1 MALDRGD
8 FLCLLPR
15 WYADA
20 GVISLCFASR
30 VYLVV
35 KVRAFG
41 DWVSEASK
49 AGRVAER
56 FAGSLR

>member
-1 MALDRGD
+1 M
-8 FLCLLPR
+8 CLLPR